1 MVGLIGNNIEATEL
15 KSVLSRQKHINQS
28 IYDLAQILAR

>member
-1 MVGLIGNNIEATEL
+1 LIGNDVEATEL
-15 KSVLSRQKHINQS
+15 KEVLSKQKHINQS